1 MESRDSYLVF
11 RDAMLSVVE
20 RYILYND
27 YLDREELAAL
37 LGIALPKKQS
47 THSDQ
52 ELEAL
57 KQVLTPD
64 YTPTPPQKPEPVKY
78 EFTCAKDNHIE
89 PTTACCSERDCDDRS
104 PCPDY
109 VPEAPNDPLS

>member
-1 MESRDSYLVF
+1 MEYHDSYLVH

-37 LGIALPKKQS
+37 IGIALPKKQPAQP
-47 THSDQ
+47 DP

-64 YTPTPPQKPEPVKY
+64 YTPPKPEPVKY
-78 EFTCAKDNHIE
+78 ELNKIGFMHHNN
-89 PTTACCSERDCDDRS
+89 PY
-104 PCPDY
+104 PY
-109 VPEAPNDPLS
+109 VPEAPHDPLP